1 MEKEHHHNICL
12 WPIVVSAVMLVAG
25 LVAGWMDMQWFEG
38 VVALVWYIVAFLPV
52 GAGVM
57 RSAVEHAS
65 HGDVFN
71 EFMLMALASIGAF
84 IIGEYPEAVAV
95 MLLYQVG
102 EMLQHRAV
110 ERVRRNISSMVAFRP
125 DHAAVVRNG
134 KVVTCAPEDVAVGET
149 IEVKPGER
157 VPLDGELLSAD
168 AAFDT
173 SALTGESLPRAIA
186 TGSEVSAGMIATGS
200 VVRLRVLRPAGE
212 SAVSRI
218 LHLVEEASARKAP
231 TELFIRRFARVYTP
245 AVFGLAVLVVLVPWL
260 LSAVGLT
267 SSYDFGQWF
276 GRALIFLVIA
286 CPCALV
292 ISVPLGYFA
301 GIGAA
306 SRLGIL
312 FKGGGSLD
320 AISGVDTVAFDKTGT
335 LTAGTFEVRR
345 VEGLSNSDLAMVAA
359 MERSTSHPVARAI
372 VEYAGHFAPP
382 ATMPDVKTIA
392 GYGLEAGEWLAG
404 TPRLL
409 KMHDINVPELL
420 DDEQGTIVAVAAG
433 GEYKGCII
441 LGDVVRQDAREAV
454 SRLGMRTVILS
465 GDRQPIVD
473 AVAEEIGADRGYG
486 DLLPGDKAEYIASM
500 QRDGHKV
507 AFVGDGINDA
517 PVLATSDVGIAFGAG
532 SADMAVETAD
542 AVIHSGKLV
551 KIAEAVEAGRRTRR
565 IVKQNIVLAIGF
577 KVLVMIL
584 GLFGLAN
591 IWMAV
596 FADTGV
602 ALLAVLNSMRIFSM
616 SRGHKE

>member
-1 MEKEHHHNICL
+1 MEKEHHHHICL

-25 LVAGWMDMQWFEG
+25 LIAGGLDMPGFEG
-38 VVALVWYIVAFLPV
+38 AVALVWYIVAFLPV

-134 KVVTCAPEDVAVGET
+134 EVVKCAPEDVAVGET

-320 AISGVDTVAFDKTGT
+320 AISSVDTVAFDKTGT

-372 VEYAGHFAPP
+372 VEYAGHFAAP

-409 KMHDINVPELL
+409 KMHDISVPELL

-473 AVAEEIGADRGYG
+473 AVADEIGADRGYG

-584 GLFGLAN
+584 GLFGVAN

>member
-1 MEKEHHHNICL
+1 MEKEHHHHICL

-110 ERVRRNISSMVAFRP
+110 ERVRRNINSMVAFRP

-320 AISGVDTVAFDKTGT
+320 AISSVDTVAFDKTGT

-392 GYGLEAGEWLAG
+392 GYGLEAGDWLAG

-409 KMHDINVPELL
+409 KMYDINVPELL

-473 AVAEEIGADRGYG
+473 AVADEIGADRGYG

-584 GLFGLAN
+584 GLFGVAN

>member
-1 MEKEHHHNICL
+1 MEKEHHHHICL

-25 LVAGWMDMQWFEG
+25 LVAGWMDMPWFEG

-320 AISGVDTVAFDKTGT
+320 AISSVDTVAFDKTGT

-372 VEYAGHFAPP
+372 VEYAGHFAAP
-382 ATMPDVKTIA
+382 ATMPDVKTVA

-409 KMHDINVPELL
+409 KMHDISVPELL

-584 GLFGLAN
+584 GLFGVAN

>member
-1 MEKEHHHNICL
+1 
-12 WPIVVSAVMLVAG
+12 MLVAG
-25 LVAGWMDMQWFEG
+25 LIAGGLDMPGFEG
-38 VVALVWYIVAFLPV
+38 AVALVWYIVAFLPV

-157 VPLDGELLSAD
+157 VPLDGELLTAD

-267 SSYDFGQWF
+267 SLYDFGQWF

-320 AISGVDTVAFDKTGT
+320 AISSVDTVAFDKTGT

-382 ATMPDVKTIA
+382 ATMPDVKTVA
-392 GYGLEAGEWLAG
+392 GYGLEAGDWLAG

-409 KMHDINVPELL
+409 KMHDISVPELL

-454 SRLGMRTVILS
+454 SRLGLHTVILS

>member
-1 MEKEHHHNICL
+1 MEKSVIL
-12 WPIVVSAVMLVAG
+12 RQAVSLVMLAG
-25 LVAGWMDMQWFEG
+25 GMVMSALDAGWFTAEW
-38 VVALVWYIVAFLPV
+38 VRAVWYAVAFLPV
-52 GAGVM
+52 GLGVIKE
-57 RSAVEHAS
+57 AWECAAK
-65 HGDVFN
+65 GDVFS
-71 EFMLMALASIGAF
+71 EFMLMSVAAVGAF
-84 IIGEYPEAVAV
+84 LIGEYPEAVAV
-95 MLLYQVG
+95 MLFYCIG
-102 EMLQHRAV
+102 EALQDMAVDRA
-110 ERVRRNISSMVAFRP
+110 RDNIKAMMEFRP
-125 DHAAVVRNG
+125 DRASVLVGDKTEVKSPGDVR
-134 KVVTCAPEDVAVGET
+134 VGDI
-149 IEVKPGER
+149 IEVRPGER
-157 VPLDGELLSAD
+157 VPLDGRLEGPS

-173 SALTGESLPRAIA
+173 AALTGESVPRTIES
-186 TGSEVSAGMIATGS
+186 GGEVLAGMVAADS
-200 VVRLRVLRPAGE
+200 VVRLRVVREAGQ
-212 SAVSRI
+212 SAVARI
-218 LHLVEEASARKAP
+218 LQMVEEASERKAP
-231 TELFIRRFARVYTP
+231 AELFIRRFARVYTP

-320 AISGVDTVAFDKTGT
+320 AISSVDTVAFDKTGT

-345 VEGLSNSDLAMVAA
+345 VEGLSNADLAMVAA

-382 ATMPDVKTIA
+382 ATMPDVKTVA
-392 GYGLEAGEWLAG
+392 GYGLEAGDWLAG

-409 KMHDINVPELL
+409 KMHDVSVPELL

-454 SRLGMRTVILS
+454 SRLGMHTVILS

-517 PVLATSDVGIAFGAG
+517 PVLVTSDVGIAFGAG

-584 GLFGLAN
+584 GLFGVAN

>member
-1 MEKEHHHNICL
+1 MEKEHHHHISL

-25 LVAGWMDMQWFEG
+25 LIAGGLDMPGFEG
-38 VVALVWYIVAFLPV
+38 AVALVWYIVAFLPV

-157 VPLDGELLSAD
+157 VPLDGELLTAD

-320 AISGVDTVAFDKTGT
+320 AISSVDTVAFDKTGT

-372 VEYAGHFAPP
+372 VEYAGHFAAP
-382 ATMPDVKTIA
+382 ATVPDVKTIA

-409 KMHDINVPELL
+409 KMHNISVPELL

-454 SRLGMRTVILS
+454 SRLGMHTVILS

-473 AVAEEIGADRGYG
+473 AVADEIGADRGYG

-517 PVLATSDVGIAFGAG
+517 PVLATSNVGIAFGAG

-584 GLFGLAN
+584 GLFGVAN

>member
-1 MEKEHHHNICL
+1 MEKEHHHHICL

-25 LVAGWMDMQWFEG
+25 LVAGWMDMPWFEG
-38 VVALVWYIVAFLPV
+38 AVALVWYIVAFLPV

-157 VPLDGELLSAD
+157 VPLDGELLTAD

-345 VEGLSNSDLAMVAA
+345 VEGLSNADLAMVAA

-372 VEYAGHFAPP
+372 VEYAGHFAAP
-382 ATMPDVKTIA
+382 ATMPDVKTVA

-409 KMHDINVPELL
+409 KMHNISVPELL

-473 AVAEEIGADRGYG
+473 AVADEIGADRGYG

-584 GLFGLAN
+584 GLFGVAN

>member
-1 MEKEHHHNICL
+1 MEKEHHHHICL

-25 LVAGWMDMQWFEG
+25 LVAGWMDMPWFEG
-38 VVALVWYIVAFLPV
+38 AVALVWYIVAFLPV

-306 SRLGIL
+306 SRRGIL

-320 AISGVDTVAFDKTGT
+320 AISSVDTVAFDKTGT

-372 VEYAGHFAPP
+372 VEYAGHFAAP
-382 ATMPDVKTIA
+382 ATMPDVKTVA
-392 GYGLEAGEWLAG
+392 GYGLEAGDWLAG

-409 KMHDINVPELL
+409 KMHNISVPELL

-473 AVAEEIGADRGYG
+473 AVADEIGADRGYG

-584 GLFGLAN
+584 GLFGVAN

>member
-1 MEKEHHHNICL
+1 MEKEHHHYICL
-12 WPIVVSAVMLVAG
+12 WPIVVSAVMLVTG
-25 LVAGWMDMQWFEG
+25 LVAGWMDMPWFEG
-38 VVALVWYIVAFLPV
+38 AVALVWYIVAFLPV

-134 KVVTCAPEDVAVGET
+134 EVVTCAPEDVAVGET

-157 VPLDGELLSAD
+157 VPLDGELLTAD

-382 ATMPDVKTIA
+382 ATMPDVKTVA
-392 GYGLEAGEWLAG
+392 GYGLEAGDWLAG

-454 SRLGMRTVILS
+454 SRLGLHTVILS

-584 GLFGLAN
+584 GLFGVAN

>member
-1 MEKEHHHNICL
+1 MEKEHHHHICL

-260 LSAVGLT
+260 LNAVGLT

-320 AISGVDTVAFDKTGT
+320 AISSVDTVAFDKTGT

-345 VEGLSNSDLAMVAA
+345 VEGLSNSDLAMMAA

-382 ATMPDVKTIA
+382 ATMPDVKTVA
-392 GYGLEAGEWLAG
+392 GYGLEAGDWLAG

-409 KMHDINVPELL
+409 KMHNISVPELL

-454 SRLGMRTVILS
+454 SRLGMHTVILS

-473 AVAEEIGADRGYG
+473 AVADEIGADRGYG

-507 AFVGDGINDA
+507 TFVGDGINDA

-584 GLFGLAN
+584 GLFGVAN

>member
-1 MEKEHHHNICL
+1 MEKEHHHHICL

-25 LVAGWMDMQWFEG
+25 LIAGGLDMPGFEG
-38 VVALVWYIVAFLPV
+38 AVALVWYIVAFLPV

-157 VPLDGELLSAD
+157 VPLDGELLTAD

-267 SSYDFGQWF
+267 SSYDFGLWF

-372 VEYAGHFAPP
+372 VEYAGHFAAP

-392 GYGLEAGEWLAG
+392 GYGLEAGDWLAG

-409 KMHDINVPELL
+409 KMHDVSVPELL

-454 SRLGMRTVILS
+454 SRLGMHTVILS

-584 GLFGLAN
+584 GLFGVAN

>member
-1 MEKEHHHNICL
+1 MEKEHHHHICL

-25 LVAGWMDMQWFEG
+25 LVAGWMDMPWFEG
-38 VVALVWYIVAFLPV
+38 AVALVWYIVAFLPV

-320 AISGVDTVAFDKTGT
+320 AISSVDTVAFDKTGT

-345 VEGLSNSDLAMVAA
+345 VEGLSNADLAMVAA

-372 VEYAGHFAPP
+372 VEYAGHFAAP

-420 DDEQGTIVAVAAG
+420 DDEQGTIVAVAAC

-454 SRLGMRTVILS
+454 SRLGMHTVILS

-473 AVAEEIGADRGYG
+473 AVADEIGADRGYG

-584 GLFGLAN
+584 GLFGVAN

>member
-1 MEKEHHHNICL
+1 MEKEHHHHICL

-25 LVAGWMDMQWFEG
+25 LVAGWMDMPWFEG
-38 VVALVWYIVAFLPV
+38 VVALVWYVVAFLPV

-125 DHAAVVRNG
+125 EHAAVVRNG

-320 AISGVDTVAFDKTGT
+320 AISSVDTVAFDKTGT

-372 VEYAGHFAPP
+372 VEYAGHFAAP

-392 GYGLEAGEWLAG
+392 GYGLEAGDWLAG

-409 KMHDINVPELL
+409 KMHDVSVPELL

-454 SRLGMRTVILS
+454 SRLGMHTVILS

-507 AFVGDGINDA
+507 TFVGDGINDA

-542 AVIHSGKLV
+542 AVIHSEKLV

-584 GLFGLAN
+584 GLFGVAN

>member
-1 MEKEHHHNICL
+1 MEKEHHHHICL

-157 VPLDGELLSAD
+157 VPLDGELLTAD

-345 VEGLSNSDLAMVAA
+345 VEGLSNADLAMVAA

-382 ATMPDVKTIA
+382 ATMPDVKTVA
-392 GYGLEAGEWLAG
+392 GYGLEAGDWLAG

-454 SRLGMRTVILS
+454 SRLGLHTVILS

-584 GLFGLAN
+584 GLFGVAN

>member
-1 MEKEHHHNICL
+1 MEKEHHHHICL

-25 LVAGWMDMQWFEG
+25 LVAGWMDMPWFEG
-38 VVALVWYIVAFLPV
+38 VVALVWYVVAFLPV

-320 AISGVDTVAFDKTGT
+320 AISSVDTVAFDKTGT

-372 VEYAGHFAPP
+372 VEYAGHFAAP

-409 KMHDINVPELL
+409 KMHNISVPELL

-473 AVAEEIGADRGYG
+473 AVADEIGADRGYG

-584 GLFGLAN
+584 GLFGVAN

>member
-1 MEKEHHHNICL
+1 MEKEHHHHICL

-25 LVAGWMDMQWFEG
+25 LVAGWMDMPWFEG
-38 VVALVWYIVAFLPV
+38 VVALVWYVVAFLPV

-157 VPLDGELLSAD
+157 VPLDGELLTAD

-267 SSYDFGQWF
+267 SSYDFGLWF

-372 VEYAGHFAPP
+372 VEYAGHFAAP

-392 GYGLEAGEWLAG
+392 GYGLEAGDWLAG

-409 KMHDINVPELL
+409 KMHNISVPELL

-454 SRLGMRTVILS
+454 SRLGLHTVILS

-473 AVAEEIGADRGYG
+473 AVADEIGADRGYG

>member
-1 MEKEHHHNICL
+1 MEKEHHHHICL

-25 LVAGWMDMQWFEG
+25 LVAGWMDMPWFEG

-134 KVVTCAPEDVAVGET
+134 EVVKCAPEDVAVGET

-157 VPLDGELLSAD
+157 VPLDGELISAD

-320 AISGVDTVAFDKTGT
+320 AISSVDTVAFDKTGT

-372 VEYAGHFAPP
+372 VEYAGHFAAP

-392 GYGLEAGEWLAG
+392 GYGLESGEWLAG

-454 SRLGMRTVILS
+454 SRLGLHTVILS

-584 GLFGLAN
+584 GLFGVAN

>member
-1 MEKEHHHNICL
+1 MEKEHHHHICL

-25 LVAGWMDMQWFEG
+25 LVAGWMDMPWFEG
-38 VVALVWYIVAFLPV
+38 AVALVWYIVAFLPV

-157 VPLDGELLSAD
+157 VPLDGELISAD

-345 VEGLSNSDLAMVAA
+345 VEGLSNADLAMVAA

-382 ATMPDVKTIA
+382 ATMPDVKTVA
-392 GYGLEAGEWLAG
+392 GYGLEAGDWLAG

-409 KMHDINVPELL
+409 KMHDVSVPELL

-454 SRLGMRTVILS
+454 SRLGLHTVILS

-507 AFVGDGINDA
+507 TFVGDGINDA

>member
-1 MEKEHHHNICL
+1 MEKEHHHHICL

-25 LVAGWMDMQWFEG
+25 LVAGWMDMPWFEG
-38 VVALVWYIVAFLPV
+38 AVALVWYIVAFLPV

-134 KVVTCAPEDVAVGET
+134 KVVTCAPEDVAVDET

-157 VPLDGELLSAD
+157 VPLDGELLTAD

-320 AISGVDTVAFDKTGT
+320 AISSVDTVAFDKTGT

-409 KMHDINVPELL
+409 KMHNISVPELL

-473 AVAEEIGADRGYG
+473 AVADEIGADRGYG

-584 GLFGLAN
+584 GLFGVAN

>member
-1 MEKEHHHNICL
+1 MEKEHHHHICL

-382 ATMPDVKTIA
+382 ATMPDVKTVA
-392 GYGLEAGEWLAG
+392 GYGLEAGDWLAG

-409 KMHDINVPELL
+409 KMHNISVPELL

-454 SRLGMRTVILS
+454 SRLGLHTVILS

-584 GLFGLAN
+584 GLFGVAN

>member
-1 MEKEHHHNICL
+1 MEKEHHHHICL

-25 LVAGWMDMQWFEG
+25 LVAGWMDMPWFEG
-38 VVALVWYIVAFLPV
+38 AVALVWYIVAFLPV

-157 VPLDGELLSAD
+157 VPLDGELLTAD

-320 AISGVDTVAFDKTGT
+320 AISSVDTVAFDKTGT

-345 VEGLSNSDLAMVAA
+345 VEGLSNADLAMVAA

-372 VEYAGHFAPP
+372 VEYAGHFAAP

-409 KMHDINVPELL
+409 KMHNISVPELL

-473 AVAEEIGADRGYG
+473 AVADEIGADRGYG

-584 GLFGLAN
+584 GLFGVAN

>member
-1 MEKEHHHNICL
+1 MEKEHHHHICL

-25 LVAGWMDMQWFEG
+25 LVAGWMDMPWFEG
-38 VVALVWYIVAFLPV
+38 AVALVWYIVAFLPV

-320 AISGVDTVAFDKTGT
+320 AISSVDTVAFDKTGT

-345 VEGLSNSDLAMVAA
+345 VEGLSNADLAMVAA

-382 ATMPDVKTIA
+382 DVMPDVKTVA

-454 SRLGMRTVILS
+454 SRLGMHTVILS

-473 AVAEEIGADRGYG
+473 AVADEIGADRGYG

-584 GLFGLAN
+584 GLFGVAN

>member
-1 MEKEHHHNICL
+1 MEKEHHHHICL

-25 LVAGWMDMQWFEG
+25 LVAGWMDMPWFEG
-38 VVALVWYIVAFLPV
+38 AVALVWYIVAFLPV

-320 AISGVDTVAFDKTGT
+320 AISSVDTVAFDKTGT

-359 MERSTSHPVARAI
+359 MERSTSHPVVRAI
-372 VEYAGHFAPP
+372 VEYAGHFAAP
-382 ATMPDVKTIA
+382 ATMPDVKTVA
-392 GYGLEAGEWLAG
+392 GYGLEAGDWLAG

-409 KMHDINVPELL
+409 KMHNISVPELL

-454 SRLGMRTVILS
+454 SRLGLHTVILS

-473 AVAEEIGADRGYG
+473 AVADEIGADRGYG

-584 GLFGLAN
+584 GLFGVAN

>member
-1 MEKEHHHNICL
+1 MEKEHHHHICL

-25 LVAGWMDMQWFEG
+25 LVAGWMDMPWFEG
-38 VVALVWYIVAFLPV
+38 AVALVWYIVAFLPV

-157 VPLDGELLSAD
+157 VPLDGELLTAD

-267 SSYDFGQWF
+267 ASYDFGQRF

-306 SRLGIL
+306 SRRGIL

-345 VEGLSNSDLAMVAA
+345 VEGLSNADLAMVAA

-372 VEYAGHFAPP
+372 VEYAGHFAAP

-409 KMHDINVPELL
+409 KMHNISVPELL

-454 SRLGMRTVILS
+454 SRLGMHTVILS

-473 AVAEEIGADRGYG
+473 SVADEIGADRGYG

-584 GLFGLAN
+584 GLFGVAN

>member
-1 MEKEHHHNICL
+1 MEKEHHHHICL

-320 AISGVDTVAFDKTGT
+320 AISSVDTVAFDKTGT

-382 ATMPDVKTIA
+382 ATMPDVKTVA

-409 KMHDINVPELL
+409 KMHNISVPELL

-454 SRLGMRTVILS
+454 SRLGMHTVILS

-473 AVAEEIGADRGYG
+473 AVADEIGADRGYG

-584 GLFGLAN
+584 GLFGVAN

>member
-1 MEKEHHHNICL
+1 MEKEHHHHICL
-12 WPIVVSAVMLVAG
+12 WPIVVSAVMLVTG
-25 LVAGWMDMQWFEG
+25 LVAGWMDMPWFEG
-38 VVALVWYIVAFLPV
+38 AVALVWYIVAFLPV

-134 KVVTCAPEDVAVGET
+134 EVVKCAPEDVAVGET

-157 VPLDGELLSAD
+157 VPLDGELLTAD

-245 AVFGLAVLVVLVPWL
+245 AVFCLAVLVVLVPWL
-260 LSAVGLT
+260 LSTVGLT

-320 AISGVDTVAFDKTGT
+320 AISSVDTVAFDKTGT

-372 VEYAGHFAPP
+372 VEYAGHFAAP
-382 ATMPDVKTIA
+382 ATVPDVKTIA

-454 SRLGMRTVILS
+454 SRLGLHTVILS

-584 GLFGLAN
+584 GLFGVAN

>member
-1 MEKEHHHNICL
+1 MEKEHHHHICL
-12 WPIVVSAVMLVAG
+12 WPIAVSAVMLVAG
-25 LVAGWMDMQWFEG
+25 LVAGWMDMPWFEG

-320 AISGVDTVAFDKTGT
+320 AISSVDTVAFDKTGT

-372 VEYAGHFAPP
+372 VEYAGHFAAP
-382 ATMPDVKTIA
+382 AVMPDVKTIA

-409 KMHDINVPELL
+409 KMHNISVPELL

-473 AVAEEIGADRGYG
+473 AVADEIGADRGYG

-584 GLFGLAN
+584 GLFGVAN

>member
-1 MEKEHHHNICL
+1 MEKEHHHHICL
-12 WPIVVSAVMLVAG
+12 WPIVVSAVMLVTG

-320 AISGVDTVAFDKTGT
+320 AISSVDTVAFDKTGT

-345 VEGLSNSDLAMVAA
+345 VEGLSNADLAMVAA

-372 VEYAGHFAPP
+372 VEYAGHFAAP

-392 GYGLEAGEWLAG
+392 GYGLEAGDWLAG

-409 KMHDINVPELL
+409 KMHNISVPELL

-454 SRLGMRTVILS
+454 SRLGLHTVILS

-584 GLFGLAN
+584 GLFGVAN

>member
-1 MEKEHHHNICL
+1 MEKEHHHHICL

-25 LVAGWMDMQWFEG
+25 LIAGGLDMPGFEG
-38 VVALVWYIVAFLPV
+38 AVALVWYIVAFLPV

-157 VPLDGELLSAD
+157 VPLDGELLTAD

-320 AISGVDTVAFDKTGT
+320 AISSVDTVAFDKTGT

-372 VEYAGHFAPP
+372 VEYAGHFAAP

-392 GYGLEAGEWLAG
+392 GYGLEAGDWLAG

-454 SRLGMRTVILS
+454 SRLGLHTVILS

-584 GLFGLAN
+584 GLFGVAN

>member
-1 MEKEHHHNICL
+1 MEKEHHHHICL

-320 AISGVDTVAFDKTGT
+320 AISSVDTVAFDKTGT

-382 ATMPDVKTIA
+382 ATMPDVKTVA
-392 GYGLEAGEWLAG
+392 GYGLEAGDWLAG

-409 KMHDINVPELL
+409 KMHNISVPELL

-454 SRLGMRTVILS
+454 SRLGMHTVILS

-507 AFVGDGINDA
+507 TFVGDGINDA

-584 GLFGLAN
+584 GLFGVAN

>member
-1 MEKEHHHNICL
+1 MEKEHHHHICL

-25 LVAGWMDMQWFEG
+25 LVAGWMDMPWFEG
-38 VVALVWYIVAFLPV
+38 VVALVWYVVAFLPV

-125 DHAAVVRNG
+125 EHAAVVRNG

-320 AISGVDTVAFDKTGT
+320 AISSVDTVAFDKTGT

-345 VEGLSNSDLAMVAA
+345 VEGLSNADLAMVAA

-372 VEYAGHFAPP
+372 VEYAGHFAAP
-382 ATMPDVKTIA
+382 ATVPDVKTIA

-409 KMHDINVPELL
+409 KMHNISVPELL

-454 SRLGMRTVILS
+454 SRLGMHTVILS

-473 AVAEEIGADRGYG
+473 AVADEIGADRGYG

-507 AFVGDGINDA
+507 TFVGDGINDA

-584 GLFGLAN
+584 GLFGVAN

>member
-1 MEKEHHHNICL
+1 MEKEHHHHICL

-25 LVAGWMDMQWFEG
+25 LVAGWMDMPWFEG
-38 VVALVWYIVAFLPV
+38 AVALVWYIVAFLPV

-157 VPLDGELLSAD
+157 VPLDGELLTAD

-306 SRLGIL
+306 SRRGIL

-320 AISGVDTVAFDKTGT
+320 AISSVDTVAFDKTGT

-382 ATMPDVKTIA
+382 ATMPDVKTVA
-392 GYGLEAGEWLAG
+392 GYGLEAGDWLAG

-409 KMHDINVPELL
+409 KMHNISVPELL

-454 SRLGMRTVILS
+454 SRLGLHTVILS

-473 AVAEEIGADRGYG
+473 AVADEIGADRGYG

-584 GLFGLAN
+584 GLFGVAN

>member
-1 MEKEHHHNICL
+1 MEKEHHHHICL

-25 LVAGWMDMQWFEG
+25 LVAGWMDMPWFEG
-38 VVALVWYIVAFLPV
+38 AVALVWYIVAFLPV

-157 VPLDGELLSAD
+157 VPLDGELLTAD

-306 SRLGIL
+306 SRRGIL

-345 VEGLSNSDLAMVAA
+345 VEGLSNADLAMVAA

-372 VEYAGHFAPP
+372 VEYAGHFAAP

-409 KMHDINVPELL
+409 KMHNISVPELL

-454 SRLGMRTVILS
+454 SRLGMHTVILS

-473 AVAEEIGADRGYG
+473 AVADEIGADRGYG

-584 GLFGLAN
+584 GLFGVAN

>member
-1 MEKEHHHNICL
+1 MEKEHHHHICL

-25 LVAGWMDMQWFEG
+25 LVAGWMDMPWFEG
-38 VVALVWYIVAFLPV
+38 VVALVWYVVAFLPV

-320 AISGVDTVAFDKTGT
+320 AISSVDTVAFDKTGT

-345 VEGLSNSDLAMVAA
+345 VEGLSNADLAMVAA

-382 ATMPDVKTIA
+382 ATMPDVKTVA
-392 GYGLEAGEWLAG
+392 GYGLEAGDWLAG

-409 KMHDINVPELL
+409 KMHDVSVPELL

-454 SRLGMRTVILS
+454 SRLGLHTVILS

-584 GLFGLAN
+584 GLFGVAN

>member
-1 MEKEHHHNICL
+1 MEKEHHHHICL

-25 LVAGWMDMQWFEG
+25 LIAGGLDMPGFEG
-38 VVALVWYIVAFLPV
+38 AVALVWYIVAFLPV

-320 AISGVDTVAFDKTGT
+320 AISSVDTVAFDKTGT

-345 VEGLSNSDLAMVAA
+345 VEGLSNADLAMVAA

-382 ATMPDVKTIA
+382 ATMPDVKTVA
-392 GYGLEAGEWLAG
+392 GYGLEAGDWLAG

-409 KMHDINVPELL
+409 KMHDVSVPELL

-454 SRLGMRTVILS
+454 SRLGLHTVILS

-507 AFVGDGINDA
+507 TFVGDGINDA

-584 GLFGLAN
+584 GLFGVAN

>member
-1 MEKEHHHNICL
+1 MEKEHHHHICL

-25 LVAGWMDMQWFEG
+25 LVAGWMDMPWFEG
-38 VVALVWYIVAFLPV
+38 AVALVWYIVAFLPV

-320 AISGVDTVAFDKTGT
+320 AISSVDTVAFDKTGT

-372 VEYAGHFAPP
+372 VEYAGHFAAP
-382 ATMPDVKTIA
+382 ATMPDVKTVA
-392 GYGLEAGEWLAG
+392 GYGLEVGDWLAG

-409 KMHDINVPELL
+409 KMHNISVPELL

-473 AVAEEIGADRGYG
+473 AVADEIGADRGYG

-584 GLFGLAN
+584 GLFGVAN

>member
-1 MEKEHHHNICL
+1 MEKEHHHHICL

-25 LVAGWMDMQWFEG
+25 LVAGWIDMPWFEG
-38 VVALVWYIVAFLPV
+38 AVALVWYIVAFLPV

-134 KVVTCAPEDVAVGET
+134 EVVKCAPEDVAVGET

-245 AVFGLAVLVVLVPWL
+245 AVFCLAVLVVLVPWL
-260 LSAVGLT
+260 LSTVGLT

-320 AISGVDTVAFDKTGT
+320 AISSVDTVAFDKTGT

-372 VEYAGHFAPP
+372 VEYAGHFAAP
-382 ATMPDVKTIA
+382 ATVPDVKTIA

-454 SRLGMRTVILS
+454 SRLGLHTVILS

-507 AFVGDGINDA
+507 TFVGDGINDA

-584 GLFGLAN
+584 GLFGVAN

>member
-1 MEKEHHHNICL
+1 MEKEHHHHICL
-12 WPIVVSAVMLVAG
+12 WPIAVSAVMLVAG
-25 LVAGWMDMQWFEG
+25 LIAGGLDMPGFEG
-38 VVALVWYIVAFLPV
+38 AVALVWYIVAFLPV

-320 AISGVDTVAFDKTGT
+320 AISSVDTVAFDKTGT

-392 GYGLEAGEWLAG
+392 GYGLEAGDWLAG

-409 KMHDINVPELL
+409 KMHNISVPELL

-454 SRLGMRTVILS
+454 SRLGLHTVILS

-473 AVAEEIGADRGYG
+473 AVADEIGADRGYG

-584 GLFGLAN
+584 GLFGVAN